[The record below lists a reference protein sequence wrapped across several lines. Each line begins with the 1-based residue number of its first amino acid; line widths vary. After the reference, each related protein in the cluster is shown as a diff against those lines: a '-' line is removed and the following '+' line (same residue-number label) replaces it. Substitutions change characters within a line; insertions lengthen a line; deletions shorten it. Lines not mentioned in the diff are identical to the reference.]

1 MLLDPCV
8 GMLPSSRH
16 ASPLCAVS
24 CYLEITTASLLM
36 YPDGCLTARYPIHLG
51 AGAGVVEV
59 LASTFDVVDV
69 DPSDGHFA
77 DAEHVSCDVRLTV
90 VVELVP
96 VCPYH

>member
-1 MLLDPCV
+1 M

-16 ASPLCAVS
+16 ASALRAVS

-36 YPDGCLTARYPIHLG
+36 HPDGCLTTGYPIRLG

-59 LASTFDVVDV
+59 LASTFDSVDV
-69 DPSDGHFA
+69 DPSDGCCA
-77 DAEHVSCDVRLTV
+77 DAECASRDMRLTAV
-90 VVELVP
+90 AELVQ